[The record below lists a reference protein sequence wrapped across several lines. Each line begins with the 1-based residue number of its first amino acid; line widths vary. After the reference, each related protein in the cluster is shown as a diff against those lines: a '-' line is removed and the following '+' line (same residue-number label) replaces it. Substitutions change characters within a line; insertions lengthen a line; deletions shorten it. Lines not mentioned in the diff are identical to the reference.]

1 VARLQLNKSALSRQT
16 KQLKTYEQFL
26 PSLDLKRR
34 QLMAERAKAVRA
46 LAKTEHELKELQAGI
61 ERELPMLSNQQV
73 DLTDIAKI
81 KRCEIDEE
89 NVVGT
94 RLPRI
99 AVFEIEMRPYGY
111 MAKPHWV
118 DRLALFLRQALELRV
133 RVEVEQRRVKLLNRA
148 VQVITQRVN
157 LFEKVLIPKAR
168 EDIKRIKIYL
178 SDLERAAVVNSKIA
192 KRKRA
197 RETA

>member
-1 VARLQLNKSALSRQT
+1 MARLQLNKSALSRQT

-34 QLMAERAKAVRA
+34 QLMAERAKAVRT
-46 LAKTEHELKELQAGI
+46 LAKTEHALTELQASI
-61 ERELPMLSNQQV
+61 ERELPMLSNQQI

-99 AVFEIEMRPYGY
+99 AAFEIEMRPYGY

-192 KRKRA
+192 KRKR
-197 RETA
+197 ETAS